1 MLHDFPTTDS
11 LRNVAAEAEII
22 GAMMQDNSVI
32 DRVADRLTVTDFSEP
47 THAAL
52 FEAIVREAS
61 LGKAVSPV
69 TLKPY
74 LSAIPNLEELG
85 GVGYLLKL
93 TASDG
98 ALLVV
103 ADCVKQV
110 AELAKRRRILDGLQ
124 NAAML
129 AAGVEND
136 LSSVTEAADAALAD
150 YGKADGVVQTS
161 ALECLDALL
170 AQKESEGVQSHV
182 IPEFDQIAGK
192 LRRKELIILA
202 GRPGMGKTAC
212 ALSYTLGAAQAGHG
226 VLYIS
231 LEMSGTELA
240 ARMAADLCFNGRMG
254 VPYAALRDN
263 NLSFEQRKHVMDARR
278 MLADMPYRVV
288 DAGKLTTGRLSMIV
302 MRTKRR
308 MAAKGQSL
316 DLVVVD
322 YLQLLSPD
330 AQAKGMYEKVSEISM
345 ALKAIAKT
353 HDVAVLALAQLS
365 REVEKRPDKRP
376 QLSDLRD
383 SGQIEQDADGVM
395 FLVRQAYYLKQEEPS
410 PDEFEYAKW
419 KAAYDQAENEIEFI
433 CAKRRNGV
441 TGTAT
446 GRFYGQFQ
454 AVRGSHG

>member
-136 LSSVTEAADAALAD
+136 LASVTEAADAALAD

-395 FLVRQAYYLKQEEPS
+395 FLVRQAYYMKQEEP
-410 PDEFEYAKW
+410 DRDAFEYAAW
-419 KAAYDQAENEIEFI
+419 EAAYNKAEHEIEFI

-441 TGTAT
+441 TGTAL
-446 GRFYGQFQ
+446 GKFYGQFQ